1 MQALTGYRVHVGTTC
16 ISVEGK
22 YFPEFY
28 FSVGDS
34 LIGLGGFTDNNQF
47 LL

>member
-1 MQALTGYRVHVGTTC
+1 MQALTGYRVLVGTTC
-16 ISVEGK
+16 ISIEEK
-22 YFPEFY
+22 YFPGFY

-34 LIGLGGFTDNNQF
+34 LIGLGGFTDNHQF